1 MIARLWKRVLTIRV
15 LAHAAVFASGLVALL
30 VTAGLVSTSSRL
42 ESATETMFSSAQS
55 FALAREA
62 QIALLMYQRISNL
75 YTLTGDPDL
84 EAARTEV
91 LDELRTNLARA
102 GGFVAGEDEQT
113 LLDEVTE
120 LLELY
125 LQQRSALELRR
136 ADIEEVLQL
145 TQSSVDQIVD
155 ALEAL
160 HNLNQTEV
168 FRAQADAMRW
178 NQRVGTYSSVAAL
191 LLVCSLLALAFG
203 LHKAVLRP
211 ILALNE
217 TIAEFRAGAAGRRA
231 KPRGLREVR
240 ELAHGFNNMAD
251 ALAKQREDQ
260 LAFLAGVAH
269 DLRNPLHALR
279 LGVHAL
285 VEERS
290 RTERERT
297 HDALDRQ
304 LDRLERMV
312 DDLLDAT
319 RIEAGKLEM
328 RFEVFDLRVAVDDM
342 IRLYA
347 PTSPQHH
354 ISARLPPEPALVEG
368 DPLRLEQVVS
378 NLLSNAIK
386 YSPRGGAVHV
396 EIENGVEHVVLSVAD
411 EGIGISPD
419 QRAEIF
425 LPFRPR
431 RADAPA
437 GAGLGLSVVR
447 RIIEAHGG
455 RIEVKSGGERG
466 AVFSV
471 VLQRRLV
478 PPGPGPLDDAHVGAA

>member
-1 MIARLWKRVLTIRV
+1 AAAPVLRRARRDAQQHMIARLWKRVLTIRV

-191 LLVCSLLALAFG
+191 LLVCGLLALAFG

-319 RIEAGKLEM
+319 RIEAGKLE
-328 RFEVFDLRVAVDDM
+328 
-342 IRLYA
+342 
-347 PTSPQHH
+347 
-354 ISARLPPEPALVEG
+354 
-368 DPLRLEQVVS
+368 
-378 NLLSNAIK
+378 
-386 YSPRGGAVHV
+386 
-396 EIENGVEHVVLSVAD
+396 
-411 EGIGISPD
+411 
-419 QRAEIF
+419 
-425 LPFRPR
+425 
-431 RADAPA
+431 
-437 GAGLGLSVVR
+437 
-447 RIIEAHGG
+447 
-455 RIEVKSGGERG
+455 
-466 AVFSV
+466 
-471 VLQRRLV
+471 
-478 PPGPGPLDDAHVGAA
+478 